1 MADTDLIVR
10 NDSGSLQVWGGMEIG
25 AAGTYI
31 VQEEDRLRFLDDD
44 RFRTDLTPAD
54 AVVNNG
60 IFDLSETVAV
70 AALRQDRTTEE
81 FTLKRF
87 GVTTIGSYFHLEGA
101 PPALRQFVVP
111 FTGYFSGA
119 LVTALSTTSFTIG
132 INVNDVQVDT
142 IIFPSSGSPQGSLF
156 EPLTIVVQQDDAV
169 SITLISGAV
178 EEPSVQL
185 TLQDF

>member
-1 MADTDLIVR
+1 MADTDLVVR
-10 NDSGSLQVWGGMEIG
+10 NDSGLLQVWGGMEIG

-31 VQEEDRLRFLDDD
+31 VQEADRLRFLDDD
-44 RFRTDLTPAD
+44 RFRVELVPAN

-60 IFDLSETVAV
+60 IFDLSEIVAV

-81 FTLKRF
+81 TTLKRF
-87 GVTTIGSYFHLEGA
+87 GVVTVGSYLTLEGA

-111 FTGYFSGA
+111 FTGYFSRA
-119 LVTALSTTSFTIG
+119 LVTALSTTSFTVG

-142 IIFPSSGSPQGSLF
+142 IMFPSSGSPQGSLF

-169 SITLISGAV
+169 SITLVSGAV

>member
-1 MADTDLIVR
+1 MADTDLILR
-10 NDSGSLQVWGGMEIG
+10 NDSGSIQVWGGQEIG
-25 AAGTYI
+25 AAGTYTI
-31 VQEEDRLRFLDDD
+31 QEEDRTRLLDDD
-44 RFRTDLTPAD
+44 NFRADLTPAD

-60 IFDLSETVAV
+60 IFDLSEAV
-70 AALRQDRTTEE
+70 ALKALRQDRRSEE

-87 GVTTIGSYFHLEGA
+87 GVLSIGSFFHLETA

-111 FTGYFSGA
+111 FDGYFPSA
-119 LVTALSTTSFTIG
+119 LVTALSTTTFTIG

-142 IIFPSSGSPQGSLF
+142 IIYPSSGSPQGSLF

-169 SITLISGAV
+169 SITLLSGAV

>member
-1 MADTDLIVR
+1 MADTELIVR

-60 IFDLSETVAV
+60 IFDLSERVAV
-70 AALRQDRTTEE
+70 AALRQDRTTKET
-81 FTLKRF
+81 TLKRF
-87 GVTTIGSYFHLEGA
+87 GVVTLGSCFNLEGA
-101 PPALRQFVVP
+101 PPALRQFVAP
-111 FTGYFSGA
+111 FTGYFSRA
-119 LVTALSTTSFTIG
+119 LVTALSTTSFTVG

-156 EPLTIVVQQDDAV
+156 ESLTIVVQQDDAV
-169 SITLISGAV
+169 NIILLSGSV
-178 EEPSVQL
+178 EEPAVQL